1 MENGDLLTRVVQ
13 ACQAAI
19 GTALRNPSEALGVAN
34 GLRSALD
41 TLNLVAGETAKGEA
55 GLREV
60 VDNAGMLTQGAL
72 ASVLAHTE
80 GRVDPNG
87 IDVSAAL
94 ASLQPKDSASPR
106 APDDGIRAGRGIPYF
121 GQVSSDYIEMR
132 RKAGAAQSELDTL
145 RLRRK
150 TFLDVLGDRPV
161 TDCRRNL
168 RLFQYRLRPA
178 RVGD

>member
-1 MENGDLLTRVVQ
+1 
-13 ACQAAI
+13 
-19 GTALRNPSEALGVAN
+19 
-34 GLRSALD
+34 
-41 TLNLVAGETAKGEA
+41 
-55 GLREV
+55 
-60 VDNAGMLTQGAL
+60 MLTQGAL

-161 TDCRRNL
+161 TDYFPSDLQSYVSEMRFWPANVTKRFDRTARMTKQRWSTTSMMRRKPTVSAK
-168 RLFQYRLRPA
+168 R
-178 RVGD
+178 